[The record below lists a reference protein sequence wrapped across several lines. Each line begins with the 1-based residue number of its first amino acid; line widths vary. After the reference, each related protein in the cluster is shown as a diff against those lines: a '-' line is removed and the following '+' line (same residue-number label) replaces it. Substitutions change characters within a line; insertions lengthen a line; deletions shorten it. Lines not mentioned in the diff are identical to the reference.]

1 MCEKLMNN
9 PKLFCDHFLNI
20 MVDLADDKVLNVKLV
35 LAETVRGHI
44 KEGGPMSK
52 HE

>member
-9 PKLFCDHFLNI
+9 PKLFCDYFLKI
-20 MVDLADDKVLNVKLV
+20 MIDLAEDKVLNVKLV

-44 KEGGPMSK
+44 
-52 HE
+52 